1 MSPIPPPKV
10 PTVWA
15 KWREFLKN
23 EGARRATGFR
33 AAFSGL
39 RRLVASERHFQL
51 HLIAAT
57 CAVILAAFLGFSRL
71 EWAILIVTI
80 GLVLVAEGLNSAIE
94 RAIDITT
101 PSFHPLAKA
110 AKDIGAAAVLLAAIV
125 SLLVGLLLYV
135 PKLWVLLSTRH

>member
-1 MSPIPPPKV
+1 MSKKLV
-10 PTVWA
+10 V
-15 KWREFLKN
+15 KLGELLKS

-57 CAVILAAFLGFSRL
+57 GAIIMAALLGFSTL
-71 EWAILIVTI
+71 EWAILMVTI

-94 RAIDITT
+94 RAIDTTT

-110 AKDIGAAAVLLAAIV
+110 AKDIAAGAVLIAATISVIV
-125 SLLVGLLLYV
+125 GILLYG
-135 PKLWVLLSTRH
+135 PKLWALLSMRH